1 MTLLGKNLD
10 ELRRLAPDRRL
21 SHSTVLRIGIQAI
34 QALHDLHTAGFV
46 HRDVKPSNMACGYA
60 QRNVI
65 FLFDFGLARYIYKG
79 EDNKELREPR
89 SKAS

>member
-46 HRDVKPSNMACGYA
+46 HR
-60 QRNVI
+60 NV
-65 FLFDFGLARYIYKG
+65 
-79 EDNKELREPR
+79 
-89 SKAS
+89 